1 MLDLEEHDVNNT
13 GAGVSDYVEKDP
25 VDNPNQLSMFNSL
38 ETEIMD
44 ELRKIDIMEMTPMV
58 SLNKLYELVQK
69 VKSS

>member
-13 GAGVSDYVEKDP
+13 GARVSDYVEKDP